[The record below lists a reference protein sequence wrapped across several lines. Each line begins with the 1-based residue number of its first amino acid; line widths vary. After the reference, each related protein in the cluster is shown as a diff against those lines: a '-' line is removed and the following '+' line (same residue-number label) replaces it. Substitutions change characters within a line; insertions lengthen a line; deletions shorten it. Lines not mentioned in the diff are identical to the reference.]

1 MKYAV
6 WFLRLLFASW
16 MIPAGINHFFP
27 LFPQPMGNA
36 PLSMELIIALL
47 DSHLFDLV
55 KVVELIAGVMVLF
68 GWYTPLA
75 LLICLPVSFGVFYWD
90 APLEGWTSGASRFG
104 YAVLLCNALLCLAW
118 IKSYQGMLTLKP
130 EPGYSL
136 KPVQIARIVLG
147 VILVLFA
154 ANTLFLGLWP
164 TPSGTQPLADLLMTA
179 LTNSRLLHVALVF
192 QLLAGLMI
200 LSGFLVPLALYVQ
213 MCISVNA
220 LYWAL
225 FLDHQL
231 FGGLLTLVAFALNGL
246 LMLAYLPSYRG
257 VLSRHANA
265 AGESDGDSGNYDALM
280 VNWRGATSRTA
291 YCPAMATIIA
301 VYAFYFWVGVNG
313 TVQFSI
319 LVLLFPLGVLM
330 ARRLRDMARP
340 ATLVFAAL
348 VPLVLAFFVHFEY
361 FSLGA
366 ALNTAITWLA
376 LILSMAMIGW
386 GAASESGMPAPDSN

>member
-36 PLSMELIIALL
+36 PLSMALIIALL

-55 KVVELIAGVMVLF
+55 KAVELVAGVMVLF

-104 YAVLLCNALLCLAW
+104 YAVILCNTLLCLAW
-118 IKSYQGMLTLKP
+118 LKSYQGMLTRKA
-130 EPGYSL
+130 EAGYSL
-136 KPVQIARIVLG
+136 KPVQVGRIILG
-147 VILVLFA
+147 VILVFFA
-154 ANTLFLGLWP
+154 ANTLILGMWP
-164 TPSGTQPLADLLMTA
+164 APSGTQPLADLLMTA
-179 LTNSRLLHVALVF
+179 LTNSRLLHVALAF
-192 QLLAGLMI
+192 QLVAGLLI

-246 LMLAYLPSYRG
+246 LMLAYLPSYKG
-257 VLSRHANA
+257 VLERHANG
-265 AGESDGDSGNYDALM
+265 AGESDDDSGNYDALM
-280 VNWRGATSRTA
+280 VNWLGTTSRTV

-319 LVLLFPLGVLM
+319 LVLLFPLLVLL
-330 ARRLRDMARP
+330 ARRLRDMGRP
-340 ATLVFAAL
+340 PALGFA
-348 VPLVLAFFVHFEY
+348 PLLLLLAAFAVQY
-361 FSLGA
+361 DYVSLGGID
-366 ALNTAITWLA
+366 TAVVWLA
-376 LILSMAMIGW
+376 LLVTAVLIGW
-386 GAASESGMPAPDSN
+386 GAATNGKTAAPASS